1 MWKRSEPPAPLIDP
15 ARLQFG
21 IQNHLNVLLQGRHGV
36 GKTALVK
43 QAFEK
48 AGLRLLV
55 FSGST
60 MDPWV
65 DFVGVPRIVSRP
77 DGKSVLELVRRPEL
91 EDDEIDAIFI
101 DEFNRAPAKARNAA
115 MELLQL
121 KSVNGQ
127 PFQRL
132 KMVWAA
138 INPADEDYDTE
149 RLDPAQRDRFHMFIE
164 VPPRPCPCYFTEKFG
179 SLGAAALEWWDLQSE
194 EAKALVTPRRLDFAL
209 GIALG
214 DGPVRDVLPAQ
225 ANIKAFLKLL
235 QEGPVFES
243 MKDLMARGD
252 KKAARA
258 LITDPM
264 TGGQALAHVVNS
276 RAARLFFLPLL
287 DAEALMSLLS
297 NASVL
302 DTVVRYA
309 DHVPQFENALV
320 ALMGTDQEG
329 PLRKQARALAKIYG
343 VRVRLDA
350 QGALLSVKGEPDAN
364 AIKEVD
370 PYGRFAS

>member
-1 MWKRSEPPAPLIDP
+1 
-15 ARLQFG
+15 
-21 IQNHLNVLLQGRHGV
+21 
-36 GKTALVK
+36 
-43 QAFEK
+43 
-48 AGLRLLV
+48 
-55 FSGST
+55 
-60 MDPWV
+60 
-65 DFVGVPRIVSRP
+65 
-77 DGKSVLELVRRPEL
+77 
-91 EDDEIDAIFI
+91 
-101 DEFNRAPAKARNAA
+101 
-115 MELLQL
+115 
-121 KSVNGQ
+121 
-127 PFQRL
+127 
-132 KMVWAA
+132 
-138 INPADEDYDTE
+138 
-149 RLDPAQRDRFHMFIE
+149 
-164 VPPRPCPCYFTEKFG
+164 
-179 SLGAAALEWWDLQSE
+179 
-194 EAKALVTPRRLDFAL
+194 
-209 GIALG
+209 
-214 DGPVRDVLPAQ
+214 VRDVLPAQ